1 MEGKTTQQNIS
12 FLTGGGEMGQ
22 LIRAKN
28 WSKTP
33 IGEPN
38 NWPQSFRTTLSIIL
52 NSKFPMF
59 LFWGPEL
66 ICFYNDAY
74 RPSLGNSGKHPD
86 ILGSRAEDYWQ
97 EIWGDIKPLIDHIL
111 AGGEANWTED
121 QLLPIYRN
129 GKMEDVFWTF
139 SYSAV
144 NDETGKPSGVF
155 VTCFETTN
163 KIKASK
169 DLEESAERFHTLA
182 DNISQLAWMA
192 DEKGWIY
199 WYNQRWYD
207 YTGTTFEDMQ
217 GWGWQKVH
225 HPDHV
230 ERVVKRIQHAWDTGE
245 VWEDTFP
252 LRGQDGQ
259 YRWFLSRAIPIRD
272 DEGKVL
278 SWFGTNTDIT
288 EQNQVIEKLNETVN
302 KLNLYEKVVVNI
314 KEAVIITE
322 AEPFNLPGPRIVYV
336 NEAFCT
342 MSGYKPEEVTGK
354 TPRILQGPKTS
365 RQQLDKIRKALENWQ
380 PVRVELIN
388 YKKDGTE
395 FLVEFEIVPVANE
408 KGWFTHWVSVQR
420 DVTERK
426 IAEETLRNSEARF
439 HLLAETLPQLTWV
452 TDEKG
457 NREFASQRWEEY
469 TGIEP
474 SGTDSWEAIVHPD
487 DLENIN
493 KTWMHCL
500 STGDIY
506 QHDVRLKSK
515 KGEYRWFTVNAKP
528 VLGND
533 NKIIKW
539 VGAFNDTHDH
549 KEFAQELKKQV
560 EERTNELQNV
570 NEILLHKNE
579 LLTISE
585 NFNRTLTEVSPTM
598 VYIHDIEKN
607 RPVFL
612 NSTYLKFIGYSWDEV
627 EELGD
632 KFFNLVIH
640 PDDIHSMSEITAKIR
655 ASKPGDVFESNS
667 QRKNTEGVWIP
678 FLNRL
683 TAFKRNSKNEV
694 TQIIGVAIDI
704 SELKH
709 AKDVLQQKNKDL
721 ENMNKELQSFAYVSS
736 HDLQEPLR
744 KIQTFASRILE
755 KEYQNL
761 SEKGKNYF
769 NRMESA
775 AARMQQLIQDL
786 LAFSRV
792 NSTERVF
799 ENYDLKQ
806 IVEDVKV
813 ELKEELQ
820 QKNAVVK
827 ANNLCQVQI
836 IPFQFRQLMHNL
848 IGNSLKF
855 SKPKIAPHIYISSE
869 KGKGI
874 NFNNPK
880 LVPEQNYCHIT
891 IKDNGIGFEKEYSD
905 RVFEI
910 FQRLH
915 GKDAYSGTGIGLAIV
930 KKIVE
935 NHNGFIS
942 AHGEVGK
949 GATFDIYIPSN

>member
-12 FLTGGGEMGQ
+12 FLTGGGEMGE

-38 NWPQSFRTTLSIIL
+38 NWSQSLRTTLSIIL

-59 LFWGPEL
+59 LFWGSEL
-66 ICFYNDAY
+66 LCFYNDAY
-74 RPSLGNSGKHPD
+74 RPSLGNNGKHPD

-111 AGGEANWTED
+111 AGGEANWNED
-121 QLLPIYRN
+121 QLMPIYRN
-129 GKMEDVFWTF
+129 GKMEDVYWTF

-155 VTCFETTN
+155 VTCTETTN
-163 KIKASK
+163 KVKALK
-169 DLEESAERFHTLA
+169 DLEDSAERFHTLA

-192 DEKGWIY
+192 DEKGSLY

-207 YTGTTFEDMQ
+207 YTGTTFEEMQ

-230 ERVVKRIQHAWDTGE
+230 DRVSKKVQHSWDTGE

-259 YRWFLSRAIPIRD
+259 YRWFLSRAIPIKD
-272 DEGKVL
+272 DNGKVL
-278 SWFGTNTDIT
+278 RWFGTNTDIT
-288 EQNQVIEKLNETVN
+288 TQ
-302 KLNLYEKVVVNI
+302 
-314 KEAVIITE
+314 
-322 AEPFNLPGPRIVYV
+322 
-336 NEAFCT
+336 
-342 MSGYKPEEVTGK
+342 K
-354 TPRILQGPKTS
+354 T
-365 RQQLDKIRKALENWQ
+365 
-380 PVRVELIN
+380 
-388 YKKDGTE
+388 
-395 FLVEFEIVPVANE
+395 
-408 KGWFTHWVSVQR
+408 
-420 DVTERK
+420 
-426 IAEETLRNSEARF
+426 AEEKIRNSESRF
-439 HLLAETLPQLTWV
+439 RQLADNSPMWIWMADKNVNLLYANTDMLQFVGVKNYTEITGHLWRKLVHPDDIQSIFNHFAEAVTLQKPIDFECRVTNATTGLFEWFYLKAVPQYNNEGISGFIGTAVNIQQRKEQMNVLVENEKRFRSLAETLPQLIWV

-457 NREFASQRWEEY
+457 KSEFASAKWYEY
-469 TGIEP
+469 TGIVVKDEETWK
-474 SGTDSWEAIVHPD
+474 SIVHPD
-487 DLENIN
+487 DYDNIN
-493 KTWMHCL
+493 QTWAHCL
-500 STGDIY
+500 ATGDIY
-506 QHDVRLKSK
+506 KCDVRLKNK
-515 KGEYRWFTVNAKP
+515 KGEYRWFTVNGEP
-528 VLGND
+528 VLNNE
-533 NKIIKW
+533 NKITRW
-539 VGAFNDTHDH
+539 VGAFTDIHSE
-549 KEFAQELKKQV
+549 KGFAQELKKQV
-560 EERTNELQNV
+560 DRRTNELQNV

-598 VYIHDIEKN
+598 VFIHDIEKN

-612 NSTYLKFIGYSWDEV
+612 NSTYLKFIGYSWEKV

-632 KFFNLVIH
+632 KFFDLVIH
-640 PDDIHSMSEITAKIR
+640 PDDIHSMSEVTAKIR

-667 QRKNTEGVWIP
+667 HRKNTEGVWVP

-704 SELKH
+704 SELKN
-709 AKDVLQQKNKDL
+709 AKDVLQQKNIDL
-721 ENMNKELQSFAYVSS
+721 ENMNNELESFAYVSS

-744 KIQTFASRILE
+744 KIQTFASRIVE

-761 SEKGKNYF
+761 SEKGKDYF
-769 NRMESA
+769 SRMESA

-799 ENYDLKQ
+799 ENTDFKQ
-806 IVEDVKV
+806 IVEDVKE

-820 QKNAVVK
+820 QKNAVVE

-855 SKPKIAPHIYISSE
+855 SKTEIDPRIHISSE
-869 KGKGI
+869 IGKGI
-874 NFNNPK
+874 KFNNSK
-880 LVPEQNYCHIT
+880 LNSEQNYCHIT
-891 IKDNGIGFEKEYSD
+891 VKDNGIGFQKEYND
-905 RVFEI
+905 RVFEV

-915 GKDAYSGTGIGLAIV
+915 GKDEYSGTGIGLAIV
-930 KKIVE
+930 KKIVD
-935 NHNGFIS
+935 NHNGIIT
-942 AHGEVGK
+942 AQGEVGK